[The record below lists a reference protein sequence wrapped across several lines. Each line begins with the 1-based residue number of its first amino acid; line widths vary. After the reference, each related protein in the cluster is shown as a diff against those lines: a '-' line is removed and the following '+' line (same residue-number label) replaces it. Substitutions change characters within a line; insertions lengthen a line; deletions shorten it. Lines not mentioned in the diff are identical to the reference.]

1 MVTYDVIEIE
11 TGNIVLSDTTQE
23 ECVNWIKEYGNIIDY
38 TIQEHQIFLR

>member
-23 ECVNWIKEYGNIIDY
+23 ECLLWIEEYGNIVDY
-38 TIQEHQIFLR
+38 TIQEHQY